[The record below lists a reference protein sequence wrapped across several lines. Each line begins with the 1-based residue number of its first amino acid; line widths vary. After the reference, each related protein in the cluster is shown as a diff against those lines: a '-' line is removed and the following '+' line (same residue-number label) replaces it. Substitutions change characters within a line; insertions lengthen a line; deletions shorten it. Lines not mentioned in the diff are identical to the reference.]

1 MTERRSV
8 SSATPADADA
18 PRAVLAGILATG
30 LAAALGA
37 VLTSY
42 VGVQGTVAGAMV
54 GAMIVSGLSQVVRRP
69 LDRLERWL
77 LRHGLLVVRR
87 QRQLPA
93 ARVQA
98 VRLAVHGPASET
110 PRIGWRVLVIGGLG
124 FVVGMAAI
132 SGFELSQGK
141 PLSATTAH
149 QARTGTTVGNL
160 VRASVAE
167 AEPPTAESTAEPAAT
182 SPSRLAGDVVSPGPR
197 GTPGVTSTPARS
209 APATPTAGPPT
220 PGARPQP
227 PAAGPV
233 MPTLRPSPLPS
244 TTASR

>member
-1 MTERRSV
+1 MTERRFV
-8 SSATPADADA
+8 SPETASNSDA

-42 VGVQGTVAGAMV
+42 AGVQGTVAGAMV
-54 GAMIVSGLSQVVRRP
+54 GAMVISGLSQVVRWP

-77 LRHGLLVVRR
+77 LRYGLLVVRR
-87 QRQLPA
+87 RQQLPT

-98 VRLAVHGPASET
+98 VRLAAASPASRV
-110 PRIGWRVLVIGGLG
+110 PRIGWRVLVIGSLG
-124 FVVGMAAI
+124 FVVGMAAV

-167 AEPPTAESTAEPAAT
+167 AEPPTAELNAEPATTA
-182 SPSRLAGDVVSPGPR
+182 PPRLAGKVPSPGPTR
-197 GTPGVTSTPARS
+197 TPGATSTPARS
-209 APATPTAGPPT
+209 APATPTAGPAI
-220 PGARPQP
+220 PGARLQP
-227 PAAGPV
+227 PPVGPV
-233 MPTLRPSPLPS
+233 APTLRPSPLPS

>member
-1 MTERRSV
+1 
-8 SSATPADADA
+8 
-18 PRAVLAGILATG
+18 VLAGILATG

-54 GAMIVSGLSQVVRRP
+54 GAMVVSGLSQVVRWP

-77 LRHGLLVVRR
+77 LQHGLLVVRR
-87 QRQLPA
+87 RQVPA

-98 VRLAVHGPASET
+98 VRLATDSPTSRT
-110 PRIGWRVLVIGGLG
+110 PRIGWRVLAIGSLG

-149 QARTGTTVGNL
+149 EERTGTTVGNL

-167 AEPPTAESTAEPAAT
+167 AEPPSTEPTAEPTAEPAAT
-182 SPSRLAGDVVSPGPR
+182 APSRLAGDVASPGPTR
-197 GTPGVTSTPARS
+197 TPGATSTPARA

-220 PGARPQP
+220 PGARLPAP
-227 PAAGPV
+227 PAGPV
-233 MPTLRPSPLPS
+233 APTLRPSPLPS